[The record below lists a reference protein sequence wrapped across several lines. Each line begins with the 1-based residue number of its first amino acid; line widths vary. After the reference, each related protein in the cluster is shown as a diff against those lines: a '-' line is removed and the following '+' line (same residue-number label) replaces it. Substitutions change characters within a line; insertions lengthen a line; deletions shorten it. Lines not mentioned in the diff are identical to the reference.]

1 MLYTLSVFITGI
13 YMGQEYDM
21 IPSIRLLFM
30 NLLFYLRGLQHI
42 NNQQVNQQVIENAP
56 IWFDYIRRYII

>member
-21 IPSIRLLFM
+21 IPSIRILFM
-30 NLLFYLRGLQHI
+30 NILLYLRGI
-42 NNQQVNQQVIENAP
+42 SNNQNIVENAP
-56 IWFDYIRRYII
+56 NWVDYIRDFLF

>member
-21 IPSIRLLFM
+21 IPSIRILFM
-30 NLLFYLRGLQHI
+30 NLLFYLRGLQ
-42 NNQQVNQQVIENAP
+42 NVNQQVVENAP
-56 IWFDYIRRYII
+56 TLFDYVRRYLF

>member
-21 IPSIRLLFM
+21 IPSIRILFM
-30 NLLFYLRGLQHI
+30 NVLLYLRGLQYI
-42 NNQQVNQQVIENAP
+42 NNQQNVVEHAP
-56 IWFDYIRRYII
+56 NLIDFIRRYLF